1 MSGALMLKFS
11 RKVRQMCPEPDP
23 QLHVKHFK
31 VRPYQAGD
39 SQAVSELCRQSP
51 QAAQWSEESYEQ
63 AHASGQIVLVAEI
76 NDQIRGFL
84 VARIAGDEAEIL
96 NAAVDAA
103 HRRKGMGSALLSAAI
118 SVAQAH
124 NAKNLYLEVRESNR
138 AAIAFY
144 VSHDFAKTG
153 HRRGYYSSPTEN
165 AVVMKKLT
173 G

>member
-1 MSGALMLKFS
+1 
-11 RKVRQMCPEPDP
+11 MCPEPDP
-23 QLHVKHFK
+23 QLHVKYFK

-39 SQAVSELCRQSP
+39 SEAVSEICRQSP
-51 QAAQWSEESYEQ
+51 QAAQWPEESYEQ
-63 AHASGQIVLVAEI
+63 AQAAGQIVLVAEI
-76 NDQIRGFL
+76 NNQIRGFL

-103 HRRKGMGSALLSAAI
+103 YRRKGMGSALLSAVI

-124 NAKNLYLEVRESNR
+124 NAKNLYLEVRASNR

-144 VSHDFAKTG
+144 VSHGFAKTG
-153 HRRGYYSSPTEN
+153 QRRGYYSGPTEN

-173 G
+173 A